1 MDHQLK
7 PENENLVEGARQLIK
22 EVEQILIKEKIG
34 KSGDP
39 FCIKEG
45 ICNINMEDEKNYDQR
60 VSNRIPINKLKL
72 NIFLLLIV
80 GLGCICAGYDPAI

>member
-7 PENENLVEGARQLIK
+7 PENQNLVEGARQLIT

-39 FCIKEG
+39 FSIKGG
-45 ICNINMEDEKNYDQR
+45 IINMNMVDEKIHYQR
-60 VSNRIPINKLKL
+60 VGNRSPINKL
-72 NIFLLLIV
+72 NIFLLICV
-80 GLGCICAGYDPAI
+80 GVACICAGYGPAIY